1 MDNCL
6 SRPTRRSRERSITSV
21 YKKGDST
28 HQTLSSSEED
38 RSTHLQEIN
47 EDSGGTNVCHS
58 DVDNEGYKTMLAC
71 HDKLVTA
78 LATDYLTIAGALL
91 ARGFVSEEIPAKMLL
106 PSSTP
111 IEKATILITAVRER
125 IKIDPQ
131 QFPVLLNI
139 LSEHVSMECMVKLLQ
154 SAYQGEILYCA
165 CNELMSALYKLDNNY
180 YD

>member
-1 MDNCL
+1 MGNCL
-6 SRPTRRSRERSITSV
+6 SRPTRRSREHSITSV
-21 YKKGDST
+21 NKKSDST

-47 EDSGGTNVCHS
+47 EDSGTIVCHS
-58 DVDNEGYKTMLAC
+58 NVDNEGYKAILAC
-71 HDKLVTA
+71 HNKLVTA

-91 ARGFVSEEIPAKMLL
+91 ACGFVSEEVPAKMLL

-125 IKIDPQ
+125 IKIAPQ

-139 LSEHVSMECMVKLLQ
+139 LSEHASTECMVKLLQ
-154 SAYQGEILYCA
+154 SAYQGEIFY
-165 CNELMSALYKLDNNY
+165 
-180 YD
+180 